1 MMVMDFTRQA
11 SERPPGTSVEA
22 PTALPSVL
30 RKTARGEAGDSALA
44 LSGVFDDSDTPI
56 DVLDLLILD
65 AFSTGRE
72 PYARTS
78 EIENVRTAAALLPP
92 DAKVVRDAEN
102 DHVHARLAVGEGWTA
117 RAVRYKRSR
126 RAAITVTAATA
137 ELAADQLAQAVL
149 GAVDE
154 PAPVDDR
161 VPIGFWYLSPRG
173 PRRIPRDIETSTWPQ
188 IRRNYSGRVSTALE
202 PLMSLTGT
210 SINGRLLLLHGPPGT
225 GKTTLLRSIAR
236 QWRDWCRVDCI
247 LDPERLFAD
256 PAYLLDVA
264 LGEDDDS
271 GPAWRLLLLEDCDEL
286 IRGEAK
292 SSAGQQL
299 SRLLNLTDGLLGQGR
314 NVLVAITTNEDLAAL
329 HPAVIRPGRSLA
341 HVEVGRLS
349 PGEAALWL
357 AETEREA
364 QAQRAGDVDPAGGAG
379 AAGAV
384 ERRPEPNAIGPEGAT
399 LAELFAIRTGNVPS
413 VVAEPTPGTGLYL

>member
-1 MMVMDFTRQA
+1 M
-11 SERPPGTSVEA
+11 PGPSVEA
-22 PTALPSVL
+22 PTSLP
-30 RKTARGEAGDSALA
+30 TARRTPTGTAGAEPELVV
-44 LSGVFDDSDTPI
+44 SGVIDDSDSPI

-65 AFSTGRE
+65 AFSTGRQ
-72 PYARTS
+72 PFARTS
-78 EIENVRTAAALLPP
+78 EIENVRASAGLLPP
-92 DAKVVRDAEN
+92 GARVVRDAEN
-102 DHVHARLAVGEGWTA
+102 DHMHARLAVGEGWTA

-126 RAAITVTAATA
+126 RAAITVTADTA
-137 ELAADQLAQAVL
+137 ELAVDQLAQAMS
-149 GAVDE
+149 GAIDE
-154 PAPVDDR
+154 PALVDDR

-173 PRRIPRDIETSTWPQ
+173 PRRIPRDIETSSWPQ
-188 IRRNYSGRVSTALE
+188 IRRNYSSRVATALE

-236 QWRDWCRVDCI
+236 QWREWCRVDCI

-264 LGEDDDS
+264 LGEDDDAD
-271 GPAWRLLLLEDCDEL
+271 GPSWRLLLLEDCDEL

-349 PGEAALWL
+349 PAEAAAWL

-364 QAQRAGDVDPAGGAG
+364 QADPATPAQPADVG
-379 AAGAV
+379 
-384 ERRPEPNAIGPEGAT
+384 RQLPIGPEGVT
-399 LAELFAIRTGNVPS
+399 LAELFARRTGSAPA
-413 VVAEPTPGTGLYL
+413 VVAEPAPGTGLYL